1 MIIGKTPLTMEL
13 YGDFIR
19 DGYFK
24 SYSVN
29 IRNRFKSKS
38 EHLIVTNY

>member
-19 DGYFK
+19 DEYFK